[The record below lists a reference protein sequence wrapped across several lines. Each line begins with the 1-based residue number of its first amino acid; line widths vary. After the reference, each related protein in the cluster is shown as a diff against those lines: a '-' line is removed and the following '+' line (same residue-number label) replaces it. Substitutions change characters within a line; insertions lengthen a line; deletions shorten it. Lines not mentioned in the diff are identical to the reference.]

1 MNHTA
6 MRLRRM
12 GIDTYRQPVVYMRSD
27 CTICRAEGFEAQSL
41 VEMHVADR
49 SIVALLN
56 IVTTDLLAH
65 HEAGLS
71 EVAWRML
78 GARDGNVVT
87 FAHPPTLDSF
97 GHVRAKM
104 YGRPLDDAAFRAVVA
119 TSGPGATPT
128 HTSPPSWLPAPGTAW
143 TWAR

>member
-1 MNHTA
+1 

-65 HEAGLS
+65 QEAGLS
-71 EVAWRML
+71 AGR
-78 GARDGNVVT
+78 
-87 FAHPPTLDSF
+87 
-97 GHVRAKM
+97 HVPE
-104 YGRPLDDAAFRAVVA
+104 GRCHGERRCLEL
-119 TSGPGATPT
+119 SKPGQD
-128 HTSPPSWLPAPGTAW
+128 
-143 TWAR
+143 RC